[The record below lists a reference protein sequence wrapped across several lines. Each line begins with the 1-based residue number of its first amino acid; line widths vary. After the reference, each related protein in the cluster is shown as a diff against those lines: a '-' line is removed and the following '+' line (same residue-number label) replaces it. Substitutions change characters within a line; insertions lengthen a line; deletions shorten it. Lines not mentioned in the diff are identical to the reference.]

1 MKRFATIM
9 VGLTFG
15 LAFTSASLA
24 SDATKIGFI
33 TVSAGEPYATI
44 EAAAKQRAKRDG
56 GIDLIV
62 AEGAAGTDSQ
72 GQIALIDSMIAQGV
86 AAIALTPVDN
96 TVSAALDKAVAAGI
110 KVVLIDNDI
119 PGWSGKTAFVGTN
132 NLKGGIHAGRWLHDH
147 TRDGDKFGILESTPG
162 VPALDDRVTGM
173 LQGLGDRKLDIVGT
187 EATTCDQAAGSK
199 AVADLLAAH
208 PDLSGIFSACG
219 PLAVG
224 AIQSLKSAKVDF
236 GKFTLVGFDICCGER
251 EALVAGEEDAT
262 IAHDP
267 DRLGDVGVATAAKA
281 ARGEAVD
288 ANVDTGNILVT
299 GENAND
305 VN

>member
-1 MKRFATIM
+1 MKRFARIV

-15 LAFTSASLA
+15 LVAISASLA
-24 SDATKIGFI
+24 ADATKIGFI
-33 TVSAGEPYATI
+33 TVSSGEPYAMI
-44 EAAAKQRAKRDG
+44 ETAAKQRAKRDG
-56 GIDLIV
+56 NIDLIL

-72 GQIALIDSMIAQGV
+72 GQIALIDSMIAKGV
-86 AAIALTPVDN
+86 AAIAITPADN

-119 PGWSGKTAFVGTN
+119 PGWSGKTAYVGGN
-132 NLKGGIHAGRWLHDH
+132 NLKGGIHAGQWLHDH

-162 VPALDDRVTGM
+162 VPALDDRVVGM
-173 LQGLGDRKLDIVGT
+173 LQGLGDRKLNIVGR
-187 EATTCDQAAGSK
+187 EATLCDQDDGSK
-199 AVADLLAAH
+199 AAAVLLAAH

-236 GKFTLVGFDICCGER
+236 SKFTLVGFDICCGER

-262 IAHDP
+262 IAHAP
-267 DRLGDVGVATAAKA
+267 DRLGDMGLATAAKA

-288 ANVDTGNILVT
+288 SNVDTGNVLVT
-299 GENAND
+299 GENADD
-305 VN
+305 VK